1 MILGK
6 VFRRKVFYCC
16 RSDSP
21 AILLASHDCH
31 LTHTFTKVAA
41 LTHLKNVE
49 VATENILRTEVLLAF
64 CYYYSFETSFKFSA
78 SLLLYFQMA
87 SYSSKK
93 CKNRAFSNYELPIVL
108 H

>member
-16 RSDSP
+16 SSDSP

-31 LTHTFTKVAA
+31 LTRTFTKVAA
-41 LTHLKNVE
+41 LTHLKDVE
-49 VATENILRTEVLLAF
+49 VATENILRTEMLLTF

-78 SLLLYFQMA
+78 SLLLYF
-87 SYSSKK
+87 
-93 CKNRAFSNYELPIVL
+93 
-108 H
+108 